1 MSTEVSGALMIG
13 TGVDTSGIE
22 EGAQQIELSLTQ
34 LGERASTAGASIQ
47 EAFANIPTVTNID
60 FTANFSSVEEAGNY
74 IGEMYAEVARVI
86 RLNQEGLNEL
96 SVKYKE
102 AAKAADMY
110 RNVPSMQ
117 EKYKEAVQQKDALKQ
132 LIEARKEAIAQAQSQ
147 ETELGKVEKKILAN
161 AQANEK
167 AANSTMNLRTRIREL
182 TMEAAALRDAAQE
195 QGQELDKST
204 GRYREII
211 EEIGRL
217 KDIQGDIQSAGSV
230 FANDENQFAGVLSGL
245 NGLVGGFTA
254 AQGAVALFGA
264 ENEDLQKIMLK
275 VQSLMS
281 ITMGLQQVQQTLNKD
296 SAFTLVTL
304 NGLKEW
310 WNKLTGQSAVE
321 QAAETAA
328 TEINTAAQVANAT
341 ATAADTAA
349 QTANNTATAG
359 GTAAQVANTASTTA
373 QTAATTAG
381 TVATKAM
388 SVAMK
393 GLRAALISTGIGAL
407 VVLLGSLVNWLMKA
421 FEASSKANKK
431 FEEQNELLKDS
442 REAYIKAKVGIDDY
456 TRRIDNFNGTA
467 AEEKALVEK
476 LNSEY
481 GAQMGMHKTLAE
493 WKDTL
498 ASKGEAYCRALEQ
511 EAVAQAYLNKYV
523 EANIHLLEVRE
534 SIKSGK
540 YHHWYN
546 TKYGDQKADDEARR
560 AAEAEV
566 ERYRQEY
573 ENAIAQANSIRQ
585 EGGLNLNFDLTPT
598 TTPKGKG
605 GGGGG
610 SSAPTFDANAAARE
624 QRKAL
629 EDYVAQVKSFIREAN
644 ATVTDYEIQMQ
655 AEGLG
660 RELMQIRIS
669 SEQRIDEWKRTL
681 REQAEL
687 KKQMLHDIYMTKQG
701 ATEDKWEASDAGKM
715 SIEDY
720 MKEFLHGTD
729 LSQIVDNIDLAKQLR
744 DRLQDDDPAK
754 AWLSR
759 YVAEVEFAE
768 RQATEMRQK
777 YYDQWVQEYGTS
789 EQKIEKLNREWA
801 KKLSTMPTEYLHN
814 AIKQMN
820 AEFAALESADFK
832 KSINWE
838 SVFGDLGK
846 QSLSTLQYNLD
857 KIKAYFASN
866 KDSMG
871 ATEIKDYQEAIT
883 KMEEGIASRN
893 PFVALHKS
901 IKDIGN
907 AKTEFVAALQAWH
920 DAQDGITTA
929 QREYNEAL
937 AVEQALREQIDLGTL
952 TEDSDKY
959 REAEENL
966 KLAKFRVAEATERNS
981 QAEQRALSARNNITV
996 SYKNFTTQL
1005 RAVGGVISGIGGQ
1018 AQNLAAI
1025 FSDDVANGIGKA
1037 LDTIDAVLDAASTV
1051 MDAIGDVGK
1060 GVAEGVEATVD
1071 ATAQGATA
1079 AAAAGAASISTI
1091 EKASVILA
1099 VISAALQVATATA
1112 NLFND
1117 DDSKQKEIENLQCRI
1132 DQLQWELDNADTVRL
1147 QNNVGD
1153 AVQKLRDIYAE
1164 TTQEVLRLHLT
1175 SQQYGNSWTRM
1186 ISRMRYDSEVYEK
1199 SIEKI
1204 ADAYAKVAYTADK
1217 ALGGKRYDESRK
1229 QLENLAEQQI
1239 LIQKQINEEQ
1249 SKKKTDHG
1257 KIEEWQRQIQEIA
1270 QEMASIINEMMEDII
1285 GYTAADLASELG
1297 DAFFEAAKQGEDAME
1312 AWRKKV
1318 NDIVADVLQRMLVQ
1332 KYLEERIGGI
1342 FNRYKKEWF
1351 GNDGSFKG
1359 IDAVIGSMNGF
1370 AGELNQV
1377 GEEFNA
1383 IYQGLSD
1390 SLKNYFT
1397 GDAEREGM
1405 SKGIAT
1411 ASQDSVDE
1419 NNARLTTIQGHTYTL
1434 TQGMAELNR
1443 TSSLI
1448 LDKVAGI
1455 EENTAKSAETLD
1467 EVSDGVKKIK
1477 NSVDEIQQQGIKIR
1491 P

>member
-296 SAFTLVTL
+296 SAFSLVTL
-304 NGLKEW
+304 NSLKTW
-310 WNKLTGQSAVE
+310 WNKLLVVGAGA
-321 QAAETAA
+321 QATETAA
-328 TEINTAAQVANAT
+328 TEAHIAAATGDAVAETADAT
-341 ATAADTAA
+341 ATEAAAVAKQTKAA
-349 QTANNTATAG
+349 ASG
-359 GTAAQVANTASTTA
+359 EAAVAE
-373 QTAATTAG
+373 G
-381 TVATKAM
+381 VDTVATGANA
-388 SVAMK
+388 VAAGAGATANI
-393 GLRAALISTGIGAL
+393 GLAGAFRMVGAAIASIPVFGWIAAAIGVLIGVISHF
-407 VVLLGSLVNWLMKA
+407 VS
-421 FEASSKANKK
+421 ESNKM
-431 FEEQNELLKDS
+431 EEQVKEKNELLKDS

-789 EQKIEKLNREWA
+789 EQKIEALTQKYTKILNSVPAEFHDQVHAAWDAAVGQIKLADLKKELNWQEIFGNLDRISSA
-801 KKLSTMPTEYLHN
+801 SLASLKKKLQDY
-814 AIKQMN
+814 IK
-820 AEFAALESADFK
+820 
-832 KSINWE
+832 
-838 SVFGDLGK
+838 
-846 QSLSTLQYNLD
+846 T
-857 KIKAYFASN
+857 N
-866 KDSMG
+866 KDLTPEG
-871 ATEIKDYQEAIT
+871 LKEIVDAIEKIDDKLTE
-883 KMEEGIASRN
+883 RN
-893 PFVALHKS
+893 PFDAL
-901 IKDIGN
+901 G
-907 AKTEFVAALQAWH
+907 TALDNLTTANKKVKE
-920 DAQDGITTA
+920 AQDA
-929 QREYNEAL
+929 YNEAL
-937 AVEQALREQIDLGTL
+937 ANGTDEEKANAKAAL
-952 TEDSDKY
+952 
-959 REAEENL
+959 EAAKNVKQKALVDATDAL
-966 KLAKFRVAEATERNS
+966 KS
-981 QAEQRALSARNNITV
+981 TV
-996 SYKNFTTQL
+996 SQIKEVAGCFDALVGMLDTFGVEIPEQL
-1005 RAVGGVISGIGGQ
+1005 SGFLGGLGDALDGLESMDLTRPFSIITGAFKAIG
-1018 AQNLAAI
+1018 
-1025 FSDDVANGIGKA
+1025 GIGKA
-1037 LDTIDAVLDAASTV
+1037 
-1051 MDAIGDVGK
+1051 IG
-1060 GVAEGVEATVD
+1060 
-1071 ATAQGATA
+1071 
-1079 AAAAGAASISTI
+1079 S
-1091 EKASVILA
+1091 
-1099 VISAALQVATATA
+1099 
-1112 NLFND
+1112 LFNND
-1117 DDSKQKEIENLQCRI
+1117 GKKEKNI
-1132 DQLQWELDNADTVRL
+1132 
-1147 QNNVGD
+1147 
-1153 AVQKLRDIYAE
+1153 QKL
-1164 TTQEVLRLHLT
+1164 
-1175 SQQYGNSWTRM
+1175 
-1186 ISRMRYDSEVYEK
+1186 
-1199 SIEKI
+1199 
-1204 ADAYAKVAYTADK
+1204 
-1217 ALGGKRYDESRK
+1217 
-1229 QLENLAEQQI
+1229 
-1239 LIQKQINEEQ
+1239 QKQIDNLQEAYDKLGKSVDKVYSKDASRMIEQQNQMLQQQKILLQNQIREEE
-1249 SKKKTDHG
+1249 SKKHTDHG
-1257 KIEEWQRQIQEIA
+1257 RIEEWQKQIE
-1270 QEMASIINEMMEDII
+1270 EINEIIAENKEKAKDAII
-1285 GYTAADLASELG
+1285 GEDLKAAIENFASAYA
-1297 DAFFEAAKQGEDAME
+1297 DAWAAGEDRAKSAKDVVRSMMKKMVIEAIKAAIQASGAME
-1312 AWRKKV
+1312 RIR
-1318 NDIVADVLQRMLVQ
+1318 NQ
-1332 KYLEERIGGI
+1332 LE
-1342 FNRYKKEWF
+1342 
-1351 GNDGSFKG
+1351 SFFSDN
-1359 IDAVIGSMNGF
+1359 I
-1370 AGELNQV
+1370 
-1377 GEEFNA
+1377 
-1383 IYQGLSD
+1383 LSD
-1390 SLKNYFT
+1390 WEQNYIMRMAEDLQKELDQKFGWADSLLT
-1397 GDAEREGM
+1397 DDVEREGTQ
-1405 SKGIAT
+1405 KGIAT

>member
-1 MSTEVSGALMIG
+1 MG
-13 TGVDTSGIE
+13 
-22 EGAQQIELSLTQ
+22 QFK
-34 LGERASTAGASIQ
+34 R
-47 EAFANIPTVTNID
+47 
-60 FTANFSSVEEAGNY
+60 
-74 IGEMYAEVARVI
+74 
-86 RLNQEGLNEL
+86 
-96 SVKYKE
+96 
-102 AAKAADMY
+102 
-110 RNVPSMQ
+110 
-117 EKYKEAVQQKDALKQ
+117 
-132 LIEARKEAIAQAQSQ
+132 
-147 ETELGKVEKKILAN
+147 GKM
-161 AQANEK
+161 
-167 AANSTMNLRTRIREL
+167 T
-182 TMEAAALRDAAQE
+182 
-195 QGQELDKST
+195 
-204 GRYREII
+204 
-211 EEIGRL
+211 
-217 KDIQGDIQSAGSV
+217 
-230 FANDENQFAGVLSGL
+230 
-245 NGLVGGFTA
+245 
-254 AQGAVALFGA
+254 
-264 ENEDLQKIMLK
+264 
-275 VQSLMS
+275 
-281 ITMGLQQVQQTLNKD
+281 
-296 SAFTLVTL
+296 
-304 NGLKEW
+304 
-310 WNKLTGQSAVE
+310 
-321 QAAETAA
+321 
-328 TEINTAAQVANAT
+328 
-341 ATAADTAA
+341 
-349 QTANNTATAG
+349 
-359 GTAAQVANTASTTA
+359 
-373 QTAATTAG
+373 
-381 TVATKAM
+381 
-388 SVAMK
+388 
-393 GLRAALISTGIGAL
+393 
-407 VVLLGSLVNWLMKA
+407 
-421 FEASSKANKK
+421 
-431 FEEQNELLKDS
+431 
-442 REAYIKAKVGIDDY
+442 IDDY
-456 TRRIDNFNGTA
+456 VKELLQDPKI
-467 AEEKALVEK
+467 AEEFNRVLTAITEQGEREKAEIRRK
-476 LNSEY
+476 Y
-481 GAQMGMHKTLAE
+481 T
-493 WKDTL
+493 D
-498 ASKGEAYCRALEQ
+498 AL
-511 EAVAQAYLNKYV
+511 
-523 EANIHLLEVRE
+523 
-534 SIKSGK
+534 
-540 YHHWYN
+540 
-546 TKYGDQKADDEARR
+546 
-560 AAEAEV
+560 
-566 ERYRQEY
+566 
-573 ENAIAQANSIRQ
+573 
-585 EGGLNLNFDLTPT
+585 
-598 TTPKGKG
+598 
-605 GGGGG
+605 
-610 SSAPTFDANAAARE
+610 
-624 QRKAL
+624 
-629 EDYVAQVKSFIREAN
+629 
-644 ATVTDYEIQMQ
+644 
-655 AEGLG
+655 
-660 RELMQIRIS
+660 
-669 SEQRIDEWKRTL
+669 ID
-681 REQAEL
+681 
-687 KKQMLHDIYMTKQG
+687 
-701 ATEDKWEASDAGKM
+701 
-715 SIEDY
+715 
-720 MKEFLHGTD
+720 
-729 LSQIVDNIDLAKQLR
+729 
-744 DRLQDDDPAK
+744 
-754 AWLSR
+754 
-759 YVAEVEFAE
+759 
-768 RQATEMRQK
+768 
-777 YYDQWVQEYGTS
+777 EYGTV
-789 EQKIEKLNREWA
+789 EQRIEKLNREWA

-883 KMEEGIASRN
+883 KMEEEIASRN

-996 SYKNFTTQL
+996 SYKNFATQL

-1099 VISAALQVATATA
+1099 VISAALQVATAIA

-1117 DDSKQKEIENLQCRI
+1117 DDSKQKEIENLQRRI

-1186 ISRMRYDSEVYEK
+1186 IARRRYDSEVYEK

-1270 QEMASIINEMMEDII
+1270 QEMASIINEMLEDII

-1342 FNRYKKEWF
+1342 FDRYKKEWF

-1434 TQGMAELNR
+1434 VQGMNDLNR
-1443 TSSLI
+1443 TSNAV
-1448 LDKVAGI
+1448 LDKLTGI
-1455 EENTAKSAETLD
+1455 EKNTSEANDKLD
-1467 EVSDGVKKIK
+1467 RVDKNIKDIK
-1477 NSVDEIQQQGIKIR
+1477 NTVDDIDRKGLKLR
-1491 P
+1491 S

>member
-296 SAFTLVTL
+296 SAFSLVTL
-304 NGLKEW
+304 NSLKTW

-431 FEEQNELLKDS
+431 FEEQQEILKDS

-789 EQKIEKLNREWA
+789 EQKIEALTQKYTKILNSVPAEFHDQVHAAWDAAVGQIKLADLKKELNWQEIFGNLDRISSA
-801 KKLSTMPTEYLHN
+801 SLASLKKKLQDYIKTNKDLTPEGLKEIVDAIEKIDDKLTERNPFDALGTALDNLTTANKKVKEAQDAYNKALANGTDEEKAN
-814 AIKQMN
+814 AK
-820 AEFAALESADFK
+820 AALEAAKNVKQKALVDATDAL
-832 KSINWE
+832 KS
-838 SVFGDLGK
+838 
-846 QSLSTLQYNLD
+846 
-857 KIKAYFASN
+857 
-866 KDSMG
+866 
-871 ATEIKDYQEAIT
+871 
-883 KMEEGIASRN
+883 
-893 PFVALHKS
+893 
-901 IKDIGN
+901 
-907 AKTEFVAALQAWH
+907 
-920 DAQDGITTA
+920 
-929 QREYNEAL
+929 
-937 AVEQALREQIDLGTL
+937 
-952 TEDSDKY
+952 
-959 REAEENL
+959 
-966 KLAKFRVAEATERNS
+966 
-981 QAEQRALSARNNITV
+981 TV
-996 SYKNFTTQL
+996 SQIKEVAGCFDALVGMLDTFGVEIPEQL
-1005 RAVGGVISGIGGQ
+1005 SGFLGGLGDALDGLESMDLTRPFSIITGAFKAIG
-1018 AQNLAAI
+1018 
-1025 FSDDVANGIGKA
+1025 GIGKA
-1037 LDTIDAVLDAASTV
+1037 
-1051 MDAIGDVGK
+1051 IG
-1060 GVAEGVEATVD
+1060 
-1071 ATAQGATA
+1071 
-1079 AAAAGAASISTI
+1079 S
-1091 EKASVILA
+1091 
-1099 VISAALQVATATA
+1099 
-1112 NLFND
+1112 LFNND
-1117 DDSKQKEIENLQCRI
+1117 GKKEKNI
-1132 DQLQWELDNADTVRL
+1132 
-1147 QNNVGD
+1147 
-1153 AVQKLRDIYAE
+1153 QKL
-1164 TTQEVLRLHLT
+1164 
-1175 SQQYGNSWTRM
+1175 
-1186 ISRMRYDSEVYEK
+1186 
-1199 SIEKI
+1199 
-1204 ADAYAKVAYTADK
+1204 
-1217 ALGGKRYDESRK
+1217 
-1229 QLENLAEQQI
+1229 
-1239 LIQKQINEEQ
+1239 QKQIDNLQEAYDKLGKSVDKVYSKDASRMIEQQNQMLQQQKILLQNQIREEE
-1249 SKKKTDHG
+1249 SKKHTDHG
-1257 KIEEWQRQIQEIA
+1257 RIEEWQKQIE
-1270 QEMASIINEMMEDII
+1270 EINEIIAENKEKAKDAII
-1285 GYTAADLASELG
+1285 GEDLKAAIENFASAYA
-1297 DAFFEAAKQGEDAME
+1297 DAWAAGEDRAKSAKDVVRSMMKKMVTEAIKAAIQASGAME
-1312 AWRKKV
+1312 RIR
-1318 NDIVADVLQRMLVQ
+1318 NQ
-1332 KYLEERIGGI
+1332 LE
-1342 FNRYKKEWF
+1342 
-1351 GNDGSFKG
+1351 SFFSDN
-1359 IDAVIGSMNGF
+1359 I
-1370 AGELNQV
+1370 
-1377 GEEFNA
+1377 
-1383 IYQGLSD
+1383 LSD
-1390 SLKNYFT
+1390 WEQNYIMRMAEDLQKELDQKFGWAGSLLT
-1397 GDAEREGM
+1397 DDVEREGTQ
-1405 SKGIAT
+1405 KGIAT